1 MIALL
6 ALAFQTASAQDH
18 LGSAWISDDFPLPF
32 EISEL
37 NEDSLPDGY
46 AQQAIPEAYQVWVD
60 SARCAGLS
68 FQNDGLTTANTG
80 YAQDFHNRHTFDDPT
95 DSLAPGVLAATLNQP
110 VFGAPRAFVKNG
122 RSYSR
127 ILDSD
132 IVFNNNVNFATEQDI
147 RDGSCANEYSLKS
160 VAVHEIGHQ
169 LGMKHTCEKNELC
182 NEPERI
188 EATMNWT
195 DPAGACSLE
204 QLTPNS
210 LDIQNMESLYGPG
223 ASFECSHE
231 LEPGNSDTLA
241 FGVVP
246 FDLKCRMVTE
256 NASEIVGA
264 TWYFGDGGSD
274 TDPNGTHTYTQP
286 GNYTVRVCFDGE
298 NDQCGSWQHCFR
310 REGYVRAC
318 GEPNPTF
325 RVEHLNGL
333 TYSLLNDTNLSVYG
347 CIYEV
352 QWDIFD
358 ATGAMVRSVKSWE
371 PRVTFDAAGDYRIV
385 LNVGGPGGTQAAE
398 LTIRARN
405 QAGEG
410 YGACSNAPAQT
421 GWFALPLLA
430 LAFRRRRAV

>member
-1 MIALL
+1 MTALL
-6 ALAFQTASAQDH
+6 ALLLSTASAQDH
-18 LGSAWISDDFPLPF
+18 LGNAWVSDDFPLQY
-32 EISEL
+32 EVSETE
-37 NEDSLPDGY
+37 EDSLPAGY
-46 AQQAIPEAYQVWVD
+46 AQTAIPDAYQIWAD
-60 SARCAGLS
+60 SAACAGLAFENTGS
-68 FQNDGLTTANTG
+68 TELNTG
-80 YAQDFHNRHTFDDPT
+80 YTYDFHNRHTFDDPS
-95 DSLAPGVLAATLNQP
+95 DSLAPGVLAATLNMP
-110 VFGAPRAFVKNG
+110 AFGAPRAFVKNG

-132 IVFNNNVNFATEQDI
+132 IVFNNNVDFATDEDI
-147 RDGSCANEYSLKS
+147 AAGSCAGEFSIKAI
-160 VAVHEIGHQ
+160 AVHEIGHQ

-182 NEPERI
+182 SEPERI

-195 DPAGACSLE
+195 DPSGACSLE
-204 QLTPNS
+204 QLSPNW
-210 LDIQNMESLYGPG
+210 LDVQNMESLYGPS

-231 LEPGNSDTLA
+231 LDPGSSDTLA

-274 TDPNGTHTYTQP
+274 TDPNGTHTYTEP

-318 GEPNPTF
+318 GEPNPDF
-325 RVEHLNGL
+325 RIEHVNGL
-333 TYSLLNDTNLSVYG
+333 TYDLLNETNLSVYG

-358 ATGAMVRSVKSWE
+358 ETGEMIRSVKAWE
-371 PRVTFDAAGDYRIV
+371 PQVTFEEPGEYRVV
-385 LNVGGPGGTQAAE
+385 LNVGGPGGTEAAE

-410 YGACSNAPAQT
+410 YGACSHSPASS
-421 GWFALPLLA
+421 GFFALPWLLLA
-430 LAFRRRRAV
+430 MRRRRED